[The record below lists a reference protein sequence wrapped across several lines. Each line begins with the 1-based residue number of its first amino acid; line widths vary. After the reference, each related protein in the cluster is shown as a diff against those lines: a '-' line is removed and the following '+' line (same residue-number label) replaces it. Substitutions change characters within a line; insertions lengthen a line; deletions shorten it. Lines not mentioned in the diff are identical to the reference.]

1 MLLKLYIHDLDVHEE
16 VGAGCRLWGLQ
27 PSRLWK
33 DSSEGA
39 EEIEEGGSA
48 IQRLCGGRRNERGQG
63 VGSVPCTVVVMPW
76 S

>member
-33 DSSEGA
+33 DSSEGD
-39 EEIEEGGSA
+39 EEVDV
-48 IQRLCGGRRNERGQG
+48 GRFCSETVRGKKE
-63 VGSVPCTVVVMPW
+63 
-76 S
+76 